1 MFLLG
6 LGVRER
12 GLGGVSGGGP
22 GDACSLSPA
31 WAQTSRR
38 PQLALFQGRAEPWEQ
53 TQIRRIWCLFFVP
66 LLLRWKV
73 RKKGITAALIPL
85 WRLYICLR
93 APREARRATSRRR
106 LSKSISNTFARSAH
120 GSGAG
125 PPSPSAATTSDGTKR
140 RARSLAFSRRTRN
153 SRAGRPR
160 RAVPTAISKPP
171 SVRAGTRPRP
181 PPPRPRAV
189 AAAPRRP
196 RPSLA

>member
-73 RKKGITAALIPL
+73 RKKGIKQRLSPCGAFKYVSEPPEKRAARDVASAAVEIDFKHICPL
-85 WRLYICLR
+85 GPRQRR
-93 APREARRATSRRR
+93 APA
-106 LSKSISNTFARSAH
+106 
-120 GSGAG
+120 
-125 PPSPSAATTSDGTKR
+125 
-140 RARSLAFSRRTRN
+140 LALR
-153 SRAGRPR
+153 GDDQ
-160 RAVPTAISKPP
+160 
-171 SVRAGTRPRP
+171 
-181 PPPRPRAV
+181 
-189 AAAPRRP
+189 
-196 RPSLA
+196 